1 MDSYNNFDEIIHNI
15 QLNNLE
21 LNDINDV
28 SNLLC
33 EKSLFLNYNIES
45 LYEESIEHNYTNNN
59 ASIVDTYLSYM
70 QDEDYNNIDLNILII
85 STQNLLNY
93 ISENTAL
100 NAKITSTINKLMN
113 NVVLRIHKILNLLVY
128 DSISISNV
136 IDFIKNDIDDDEITI
151 LDDRLKE
158 LKLNVNKNLTKL
170 DLSID
175 DYPFLKGI
183 I

>member
-1 MDSYNNFDEIIHNI
+1 
-15 QLNNLE
+15 
-21 LNDINDV
+21 
-28 SNLLC
+28 
-33 EKSLFLNYNIES
+33 
-45 LYEESIEHNYTNNN
+45 
-59 ASIVDTYLSYM
+59 M
-70 QDEDYNNIDLNILII
+70 QDDDYNNIDLNILII

-158 LKLNVNKNLTKL
+158 LKLKVNENLTKL

-175 DYPFLKGI
+175 DYPFLKSI